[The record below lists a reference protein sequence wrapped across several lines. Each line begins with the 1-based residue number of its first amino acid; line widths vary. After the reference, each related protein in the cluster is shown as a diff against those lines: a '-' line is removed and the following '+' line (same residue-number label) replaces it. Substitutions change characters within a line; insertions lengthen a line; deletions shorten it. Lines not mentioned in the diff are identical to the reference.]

1 MDLRKIRIENEL
13 ESLLELQDTS
23 KLKKSVIAVF
33 MDFLK
38 NNKSDL
44 PSNFEDIIDDF
55 HYLIN
60 FLEQIDKNNY
70 MKKSVKF

>member
-1 MDLRKIRIENEL
+1 MDLRKTRVKNEL
-13 ESLLELQDTS
+13 ESLLELQDTN
-23 KLKKSVIAVF
+23 KLKESVIEVF

-44 PSNFEDIIDDF
+44 PSNFEHIIDDF

-60 FLEQIDKNNY
+60 FLDQIDKNNY
-70 MKKSVKF
+70 LKNE